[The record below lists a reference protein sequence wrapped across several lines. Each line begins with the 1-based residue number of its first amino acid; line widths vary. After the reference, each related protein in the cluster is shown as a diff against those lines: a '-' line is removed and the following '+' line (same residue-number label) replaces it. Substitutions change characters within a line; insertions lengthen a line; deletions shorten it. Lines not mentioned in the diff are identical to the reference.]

1 MPLRHKYTLVCD
13 DVRVEN
19 NNKLFVIGLYAGIIT
34 VPQIPFVLQ
43 SLSFAQAFED
53 DRPEQL
59 QFRATLQH
67 LDSGLV
73 LAQAMGMMGIA
84 APGQGMSVI
93 KFAPLQ
99 INQVGGYVF
108 AVTIDGVA
116 EPITTNFDVR
126 LNPQPQ
132 VMPFNPTQRR

>member
-1 MPLRHKYTLVCD
+1 MPIRHKYTLVCD
-13 DVRVEN
+13 EVRVEN
-19 NNKLFVIGLYAGIIT
+19 NNKLFIIGLYGGTIT

-43 SLSFAQAFED
+43 SLSFVQAFED

-59 QFRATLQH
+59 RFTASLQH
-67 LDSGLV
+67 LDSGQLV
-73 LAQAMGMMGIA
+73 AQAMGMMAVG
-84 APGQGMSVI
+84 APGQGISVI

-108 AVTIDGVA
+108 VVSIDGLP
-116 EPITTNFDVR
+116 EPLTTNFDVR

-132 VMPFNPTQRR
+132 MMPFNPTQRQ